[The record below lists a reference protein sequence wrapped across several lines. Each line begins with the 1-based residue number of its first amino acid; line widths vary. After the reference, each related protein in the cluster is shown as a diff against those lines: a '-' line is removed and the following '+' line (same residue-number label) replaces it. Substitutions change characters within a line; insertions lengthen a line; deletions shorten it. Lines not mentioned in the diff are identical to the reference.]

1 MGSLLPGDR
10 GMSLADSIRPM
21 EDQSP
26 DAQVKALPEDEAAP
40 SHGTTRRLSGWWLAK
55 SI

>member
-26 DAQVKALPEDEAAP
+26 GAQVKALPEDEAAP
-40 SHGTTRRLSGWWLAK
+40 GTRRLSGWWQAK